1 MSPHLP
7 HARPTMANIPS
18 DKSPSAPLP
27 RRGFLKIGAVAAV
40 LLAGGGAIF
49 AWSSR
54 GYRELLPPSAK
65 PVVLSDKELAVLAV
79 VVDRL
84 LPDAPPRLSA
94 REARVAE
101 RIDRE
106 LAFHTPKMQSD
117 LKAALLLVEHG
128 GLLHLSASRFTA
140 LSPAERD
147 ARLEAMATG
156 SDLERAALS
165 GLKTLAMFFYYVDER
180 TWPSIGYAGPMMP
193 RKRPEADSR
202 VGEERA

>member
-1 MSPHLP
+1 
-7 HARPTMANIPS
+7 MANVRS

-27 RRGFLKIGAVAAV
+27 RRGFLKMGAVAAA
-40 LLAGGGAIF
+40 LLAGGGALF

-54 GYRELLPPSAK
+54 GYRHLVPPLAK
-65 PVVLSDKELAVLAV
+65 PVVLSEKELAILAV

-84 LPDAPPRLSA
+84 LPDAPPRLGA

-106 LAFHTPKMQSD
+106 LAFHTPKMQRD

-128 GLLHLSASRFTA
+128 GLLHLSASRFTS
-140 LSPAERD
+140 LSPAEQD
-147 ARLEAMATG
+147 ARLEAMAVG
-156 SDLERAALS
+156 SDLERAAFS
-165 GLKTLAMFFYYVDER
+165 GLRTAAMFFYYADER
-180 TWPSIGYAGPMMP
+180 TWPSIHYAGPLMP

-202 VGEERA
+202 VVEEKA